1 MEVLIME
8 GIKAEIEYLT
18 KQIEELEAKRDILY
32 WENNG
37 YCFDLLVIEDEV
49 KYLYKEKRILEKNY

>member
-1 MEVLIME
+1 ME